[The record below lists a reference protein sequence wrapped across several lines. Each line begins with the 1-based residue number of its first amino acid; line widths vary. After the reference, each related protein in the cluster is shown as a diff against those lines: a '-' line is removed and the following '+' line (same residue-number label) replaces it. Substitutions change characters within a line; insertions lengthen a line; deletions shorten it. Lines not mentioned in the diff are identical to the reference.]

1 MLDLLLALL
10 AGVAA
15 GTINTIVGSG
25 TLISFPVLLALGLPP
40 VSANITNNLGLVPG
54 SFSGAWG
61 YRAELR
67 GQRRRL
73 LVLLP
78 ASVVG
83 GLVGAGLLLVLP
95 ESAFQAVVP
104 VLIAVALVLVV
115 VQPRLQAAL
124 RRRRAAAVEAGRA
137 TVDASGRHTDRY
149 GLAWPIT
156 AATGVYGGYFGAAQ
170 GVLLVGALGA
180 VLDDDLQRLNGLK
193 NVLAG
198 TVNLVAAVVF
208 VVVAP
213 ELVAWSSAAAV
224 ALGALLGGVL
234 GARVGR
240 RLPPP
245 LLRGVIVTVGLVAIV
260 ALVIG

>member
-1 MLDLLLALL
+1 VLDLLLALL

-15 GTINTIVGSG
+15 GTINAIVGSG
-25 TLISFPVLLALGLPP
+25 TLISFPLLLAVGLPP
-40 VSANITNNLGLVPG
+40 VSANITNNIGLVPG

-61 YRAELR
+61 YRRELR

-73 LVLLP
+73 LTLLP
-78 ASVVG
+78 ASVIG

-115 VQPRLQAAL
+115 VQPRLQALL
-124 RRRRAAAVEAGRA
+124 RRRRAAAVEAGDA
-137 TVDASGRHTDRY
+137 VVDGGGRHADRY

-156 AATGVYGGYFGAAQ
+156 ATTGVYGGYFGAAQ
-170 GVLLVGALGA
+170 GVLLIGALGA

-198 TVNLVAAVVF
+198 SVNLVAAIVF
-208 VVVAP
+208 VLVAP
-213 ELVAWSSAAAV
+213 QLVVWPFVGAV
-224 ALGALLGGVL
+224 AVGALLGGGL

-245 LLRGVIVTVGLVAIV
+245 LLRGIIVTVGLVAIV
-260 ALVIG
+260 SLVLG